1 MTFPASNFAVD
12 VALMIEQYMLCHVI
26 HFYPGCRRL
35 RIEVAMLDLDP
46 GMVDN
51 YIFMTVQAFF
61 NRRYSGVIGIRH
73 IRVAVLA
80 LNLFDP
86 AVNIMAERDG
96 LLRSDG
102 SLRQIEKKEN
112 KRRNSQTGDQGGQD
126 NDDVFTQWFDT
137 SLKIS

>member
-1 MTFPASNFAVD
+1 M
-12 VALMIEQYMLCHVI
+12 
-26 HFYPGCRRL
+26 
-35 RIEVAMLDLDP
+35 RIEVAVLNLDP
-46 GMVDN
+46 WMVGN
-51 YIFMTVQAFF
+51 NIFMAVQAFF
-61 NRRYSGVIGIRH
+61 NRRYSGMIGISH
-73 IRVAVLA
+73 IGVTVLA
-80 LNLFDP
+80 LDLFDP